1 MYFLRE
7 CNTDKRVQTASPH
20 DFRPDGPAFG
30 SPLGVLSYPIDN
42 VYHAPSNELKRV
54 RSVMMRE
61 PQHLTGHFS
70 QFNYQPTD
78 PYAASPEGRWHH
90 DAPLTPP
97 RHSCSRCAMNPAAAP
112 GVFEEDK
119 SEEEHRIETQQRR
132 LKEGTSELLEQY
144 AELLKSAQID
154 SNEVAQQVG
163 EVRSAV
169 SAASMVQSGDK
180 LLHLEDELRLS
191 ALLSD
196 QAQIA
201 EEVKTVTEA
210 HNKAADDGER
220 RLRAV
225 AAEMQ
230 AALRVLEDAYYSS
243 SVLASEGD
251 SNRT

>member
-1 MYFLRE
+1 
-7 CNTDKRVQTASPH
+7 
-20 DFRPDGPAFG
+20 
-30 SPLGVLSYPIDN
+30 
-42 VYHAPSNELKRV
+42 
-54 RSVMMRE
+54 
-61 PQHLTGHFS
+61 
-70 QFNYQPTD
+70 
-78 PYAASPEGRWHH
+78 
-90 DAPLTPP
+90 
-97 RHSCSRCAMNPAAAP
+97 MNPAAP
-112 GVFEEDK
+112 FGQSRVFEQDK

-201 EEVKTVTEA
+201 EEVKMVTEA

>member
-1 MYFLRE
+1 M
-7 CNTDKRVQTASPH
+7 
-20 DFRPDGPAFG
+20 
-30 SPLGVLSYPIDN
+30 
-42 VYHAPSNELKRV
+42 
-54 RSVMMRE
+54 
-61 PQHLTGHFS
+61 
-70 QFNYQPTD
+70 
-78 PYAASPEGRWHH
+78 
-90 DAPLTPP
+90 
-97 RHSCSRCAMNPAAAP
+97 
-112 GVFEEDK
+112 
-119 SEEEHRIETQQRR
+119 
-132 LKEGTSELLEQY
+132 
-144 AELLKSAQID
+144 
-154 SNEVAQQVG
+154 
-163 EVRSAV
+163 
-169 SAASMVQSGDK
+169 QSGDK